1 METIVVMVLV
11 AVIFAPLWFV
21 TVCVWVCMFVTTVVV
36 VVAVDTSTKWWL
48 PGPRKNNECAR
59 VAGPHLHNKH
69 TGSTTLF
76 PSSGT
81 RQSREQNK
89 TTQRKRK
96 RNKKS
101 ASRVSVCDF
110 VFLCV
115 SVCVCA
121 NDYHWDL
128 RQVRLRCS
136 SCTSGSGHSRCLR
149 AGSGS
154 TSRTPSR
161 TPDWTDSRCRCTG
174 GHILERAKK
183 GKRKRKLGLRIIKD
197 CCFGVALARSLDDD

>member
-1 METIVVMVLV
+1 METIVVMMLV

-36 VVAVDTSTKWWL
+36 AVDTSTKWWL

-59 VAGPHLHNKH
+59 AAGPHLHNKH

-81 RQSREQNK
+81 TQSREQNK

-101 ASRVSVCDF
+101 ASRVSVCVF

-115 SVCVCA
+115 SVCVCV
-121 NDYHWDL
+121 
-128 RQVRLRCS
+128 QMITTGTCGK
-136 SCTSGSGHSRCLR
+136 SG
-149 AGSGS
+149 
-154 TSRTPSR
+154 
-161 TPDWTDSRCRCTG
+161 
-174 GHILERAKK
+174 
-183 GKRKRKLGLRIIKD
+183 
-197 CCFGVALARSLDDD
+197 FGVLLARRVAATVVAFALAQGARVVRHHAHLTGQTADVAALAAIFWKERKKERGNGS